1 MSAAAAP
8 LTGAVLGGRARGLGS
23 VFAKTLRDSRRAI
36 LIATIFLASV
46 ILTGGAAMATAFGT
60 AATRHEAAD
69 LAAAMPPILQGL
81 LGPPVG
87 LTSLGGFIEWRF
99 YAVIA
104 FFLPIWSILALSS
117 TLAGEADRGSLDIVA
132 TTHLARRRIAIEKL
146 LGHLA
151 AVALTMVITAVVLVL
166 TGQAFGTLPG
176 DAIPI
181 DAAVGF
187 VALTGLLILVPGAI
201 AFALSPLVGRGA
213 SAGIAAAAMVAAYFL
228 NAFRASIPAF
238 DVVAPASWYAWTRG
252 HIPLAGVFDWP
263 SLLAAA
269 ALIVVLL
276 AVGVVLF
283 DRRDIGITVRVP
295 TPRIPQ
301 SLLGLGGPLM
311 RSFGERL
318 PTALAWG
325 LGIGLYV
332 LILTSAVPALQ
343 DVFNKA
349 PQLAEMLRLVY
360 PDVDMTSFA
369 GVLQLV
375 FVDFGLIVM
384 GIAAATIVAGWAS
397 DESSGRLEV
406 LLSAPI
412 SRFAW
417 MLRSGLGAL
426 LAIVLIATFIAAAA
440 ALGAASLGND
450 PVTPFIGSYVMALYG
465 TALAGIGLAVGGI
478 FRPAYG
484 AAAILALTILSF
496 LDVILATALKLPDW
510 VADLALGA
518 HYGKPVVGDWDVA
531 GVVASLVLAVG
542 GLVVGAVG
550 LSRRDVRV

>member
-1 MSAAAAP
+1 MSAAAVAAS
-8 LTGAVLGGRARGLGS
+8 GSILGRRARGLGS

-36 LIATIFLASV
+36 LIASVFLGVV

-60 AATRHEAAD
+60 EATRHEAAD

-81 LGPPVG
+81 LGPPIG
-87 LTSLGGFIEWRF
+87 LTTLGGFIEWRF

-117 TLAGEADRGSLDIVA
+117 TLATEADRGSLDILA
-132 TTHLARRRIAIEKL
+132 TTRLARRRIAIEKL
-146 LGHLA
+146 IGHLV
-151 AVALTMVITAVVLVL
+151 AVVVTMLITALVLVV
-166 TGQAFGTLPG
+166 TGRAFATLPG
-176 DAIPI
+176 DEITVEG
-181 DAAVGF
+181 AVGF
-187 VALTGLLILVPGAI
+187 VLLTGLLILVPGSI

-238 DVVAPASWYAWTRG
+238 DAIAPASWYAWTAG
-252 HIPLAGVFDWP
+252 HVPLGGVYDWP
-263 SLLAAA
+263 SLLAP
-269 ALIVVLL
+269 VVLIGAL
-276 AVGVVLF
+276 FVVGLVLF
-283 DRRDIGITVRVP
+283 ERRDIGITVRVP
-295 TPRIPQ
+295 TPRLPRF
-301 SLLGLGGPLM
+301 LVGLRGPLS

-343 DVFNKA
+343 DVMARA
-349 PQLAEMLRLVY
+349 PQLEQMMRLLY
-360 PDVDMTSFA
+360 PDVDLASFA

-384 GIAAATIVAGWAS
+384 GIAAATVVAGWAS

-406 LLSAPI
+406 LLSAPMTRT
-412 SRFAW
+412 SW

-426 LAIVLIATFIAAAA
+426 LAIVLIATFIATAAG
-440 ALGAASLGND
+440 LGAASLGNEA
-450 PVTPFIGSYVMALYG
+450 VTPFVGSFVMALYG
-465 TALAGIGLAVGGI
+465 TALAGIGLAVAGV
-478 FRPAYG
+478 FRPSYG
-484 AAAILALTILSF
+484 AAVVFAVTILSF
-496 LDVILATALKLPDW
+496 LLVILATALKLPDW

-518 HYGKPVVGDWDVA
+518 HYGKPIVGDWDPLGIA
-531 GVVASLVLAVG
+531 ASLVLAIG
-542 GLVVGAVG
+542 GLVLGAWG
-550 LSRRDVRV
+550 LSRRDVRG

>member
-1 MSAAAAP
+1 MSAAAVTA
-8 LTGAVLGGRARGLGS
+8 GSILGRRARGLGS

-36 LIATIFLASV
+36 LIATIFLAAV

-81 LGPPVG
+81 LGPAVG
-87 LTSLGGFIEWRF
+87 LTTLGGFIEWRF

-104 FFLPIWSILALSS
+104 LFLPIWSILALSS
-117 TLAGEADRGSLDIVA
+117 TLAGEADLGSLDIVA
-132 TTHLARRRIAIEKL
+132 TTRLARRRIAIEKL
-146 LGHLA
+146 LGHVV
-151 AVALTMVITAVVLVL
+151 AVAVTMAVTAIVLVL
-166 TGQAFGTLPG
+166 TGRAFGTLPG
-176 DAIPI
+176 DDIGI

-187 VALTGLLILVPGAI
+187 VLLTALLILVPGAI

-213 SAGIAAAAMVAAYFL
+213 SAGIAAAAMIAAYFL
-228 NAFRASIPAF
+228 NAFRGSIPAF
-238 DVVAPASWYAWTRG
+238 DTVAPVSWYAWTRG

-263 SLLAAA
+263 SLLAPV
-269 ALIVVLL
+269 ALILVLL
-276 AVGVVLF
+276 VAGIVLF
-283 DRRDIGITVRVP
+283 ERRDIGITVRVP
-295 TPRIPQ
+295 TPRLPHA
-301 SLLGLGGPLM
+301 LLGLGGPLT

-343 DVFNKA
+343 DVFDKA
-349 PQLAEMLRLVY
+349 PQLEQMMRLVY

-384 GIAAATIVAGWAS
+384 GVAAATIVAGWAS
-397 DESSGRLEV
+397 DEGSGRLEV

-412 SRFAW
+412 SRVAW

-426 LAIVLIATFIAAAA
+426 LAIVLIATFIASAAAIGAA
-440 ALGAASLGND
+440 ALGND
-450 PVTPFIGSYVMALYG
+450 AVTPFVGSYVMALYG
-465 TALAGIGLAVGGI
+465 CALAGIGLAVGGL

-484 AAAILALTILSF
+484 AAIVLAVTILSF

-510 VADLALGA
+510 VADLALGS
-518 HYGKPVVGDWDVA
+518 HYGKPIVGDWDAV
-531 GVVASLVLAVG
+531 GVVASLVLALG
-542 GLVVGAVG
+542 GLAIGAWG
-550 LSRRDVRV
+550 LARRDVRV

>member
-1 MSAAAAP
+1 MSAAVIPA
-8 LTGAVLGGRARGLGS
+8 GSILGRRARGLGS

-36 LIATIFLASV
+36 VIATVFLAMV

-60 AATRHEAAD
+60 EETRHEAAD
-69 LAAAMPPILQGL
+69 LALAMPPVLQGL
-81 LGPPVG
+81 LGPPIG
-87 LTSLGGFIEWRF
+87 LTTLGGFIEWRF

-132 TTHLARRRIAIEKL
+132 TTRLARRRIAVEKL
-146 LGHLA
+146 AGHLA
-151 AVALTMVITAVVLVL
+151 AVAITMAVTAVVLVL
-166 TGQAFGTLPG
+166 TGSAFGTLPG
-176 DAIPI
+176 DEIPI
-181 DAAVGF
+181 EGAIGF
-187 VALTGLLILVPGAI
+187 VLLTAALILVPGAI
-201 AFALSPLVGRGA
+201 AFALAPVVGRGA

-228 NAFRASIPAF
+228 NAFRSSIPAF
-238 DVVAPASWYAWTRG
+238 DTIAPVSWYAWTRG
-252 HIPLAGVFDWP
+252 HVPLAGVFDWP
-263 SLLAAA
+263 SLLAPAV
-269 ALIVVLL
+269 LILVLF
-276 AVGVVLF
+276 AVGIVLF
-283 DRRDIGITVRVP
+283 ERRDIGITVRVP
-295 TPRIPQ
+295 TPRLPRA
-301 SLLGLGGPLM
+301 LLGLGGPLR

-343 DVFNKA
+343 DVMKKA
-349 PQLAEMLRLVY
+349 PQLQQMMRLVY
-360 PDVDMTSFA
+360 PDVDLASFA

-440 ALGAASLGND
+440 GIGAASLGNEA
-450 PVTPFIGSYVMALYG
+450 VAPFVGSYVMALYG
-465 TALAGIGLAVGGI
+465 TALGGIGLAVGGL

-484 AAAILALTILSF
+484 AAVVLAVTILSF
-496 LDVILATALKLPDW
+496 LDVILATALNLPDW
-510 VADLALGA
+510 VADLALAA
-518 HYGKPVVGDWDVA
+518 HYGKPIIGDWDPA
-531 GVVASLVLAVG
+531 GIVASLVLALG
-542 GLVVGAVG
+542 GLALGAWG

>member
-1 MSAAAAP
+1 MSAAAAAVP
-8 LTGAVLGGRARGLGS
+8 GAMFGRRARGLGS

-46 ILTGGAAMATAFGT
+46 ILTGGAAMAAAFGT

-81 LGPPVG
+81 LGPPIG

-117 TLAGEADRGSLDIVA
+117 TLASEADRGSLDIVA
-132 TTHLARRRIAIEKL
+132 TTRLARRRIAIEKV
-146 LGHLA
+146 LGHFV
-151 AVALTMVITAVVLVL
+151 AVTLTMAITAVVLVL
-166 TGQAFGTLPG
+166 TGQAFGTLSG
-176 DAIPI
+176 DEIPI

-187 VALTGLLILVPGAI
+187 VVLAGLLVLVPGAI
-201 AFALSPLVGRGA
+201 AFAFSALVGRGA

-238 DVVAPASWYAWTRG
+238 DTVAPVSWYSWTRG
-252 HIPLAGVFDWP
+252 HVPLAGVFDWP
-263 SLLAAA
+263 SLLAPA

-276 AVGVVLF
+276 VAGVVMF
-283 DRRDIGITVRVP
+283 ERRDIGITVRVP
-295 TPRIPQ
+295 TPRVPRF
-301 SLLGLGGPLM
+301 LLGLGGPLT

-332 LILTSAVPALQ
+332 LVLTSAVPALQ
-343 DVFNKA
+343 DVFTKA
-349 PQLAEMLRLVY
+349 PQLEQMLRLVY

-384 GIAAATIVAGWAS
+384 GIAAATLVAGWAS
-397 DESSGRLEV
+397 DEGSGRLEV

-412 SRFAW
+412 SRVAW

-426 LAIVLIATFIAAAA
+426 LAIVLIATFIASAA

-450 PVTPFIGSYVMALYG
+450 PVTPFVGSFVMALYG
-465 TALAGIGLAVGGI
+465 TALAGIGLAVGGVS
-478 FRPAYG
+478 RPAYG
-484 AAAILALTILSF
+484 AAAVLAVTILSF

-518 HYGKPVVGDWDVA
+518 HYGKPIVGDWDVA
-531 GVVASLVLAVG
+531 GVIASLALALG
-542 GLVVGAVG
+542 GLALGAWG
-550 LSRRDVRV
+550 LARRDVRV

>member
-1 MSAAAAP
+1 MSAATATLPANVLRRRAA
-8 LTGAVLGGRARGLGS
+8 GLGS

-46 ILTGGAAMATAFGT
+46 ILTGGAAMATAFGS

-81 LGPPVG
+81 LGPPIG

-117 TLAGEADRGSLDIVA
+117 TLATEADRGSLDILA
-132 TTHLARRRIAIEKL
+132 TTRLARRRIAIEKL
-146 LGHLA
+146 LGHLV
-151 AVALTMVITAVVLVL
+151 AVAVTMAVTAVVLVL
-166 TGQAFGTLPG
+166 TGSAFGTLPG
-176 DAIPI
+176 DEIGVGAAI
-181 DAAVGF
+181 GF
-187 VALTGLLILVPGAI
+187 VALTGVLILVPGVI

-238 DVVAPASWYAWTRG
+238 DTVAPASWYAWTRG
-252 HIPLAGVFDWP
+252 HIPLAGVFDWQ
-263 SLLAAA
+263 SLLAPA

-276 AVGVVLF
+276 VVGVVLF
-283 DRRDIGITVRVP
+283 ERRDIGITVRVP
-295 TPRIPQ
+295 TPRLPRF
-301 SLLGLGGPLM
+301 LLGLGGPLA
-311 RSFGERL
+311 RSLGERL

-332 LILTSAVPALQ
+332 LILTTAVPALQ
-343 DVFNKA
+343 DVFSKA
-349 PQLAEMLRLVY
+349 PQLEQMMKLVY
-360 PDVDMTSFA
+360 PNVDMASFA

-412 SRFAW
+412 TRAAW
-417 MLRSGLGAL
+417 MVRSGLGAL
-426 LAIVLIATFIAAAA
+426 IAIVLIATFIASAAA
-440 ALGAASLGND
+440 IGAASLGND
-450 PVTPFIGSYVMALYG
+450 AATPFVGSYVMALYG
-465 TALAGIGLAVGGI
+465 TALAGIGLAVGGL
-478 FRPAYG
+478 FRPSYG
-484 AAAILALTILSF
+484 AAVVLAVTILSF
-496 LDVILATALKLPDW
+496 LDAILATALKLPDW
-510 VADLALGA
+510 VADLALGS
-518 HYGKPVVGDWDVA
+518 HYGKPIVGDWDVA
-531 GVVASLVLAVG
+531 GVIASVVLAIG
-542 GLVVGAVG
+542 GLALGAWG
-550 LSRRDVRV
+550 LARRDVRV

>member
-1 MSAAAAP
+1 MSAAAVTASRS
-8 LTGAVLGGRARGLGS
+8 VLGRPARGLGS
-23 VFAKTLRDSRRAI
+23 VLAKTLRDSRRSI

-117 TLAGEADRGSLDIVA
+117 TLASEADRGSLDIVA
-132 TTHLARRRIAIEKL
+132 TTRLARRRIAVEKV
-146 LGHLA
+146 LGHVL
-151 AVALTMVITAVVLVL
+151 AVAVTMVVTAVVLVL
-166 TGQAFGTLPG
+166 TGSAFGTLPG
-176 DAIPI
+176 DEIPV

-187 VALTGLLILVPGAI
+187 VVLTGALILVPGAI
-201 AFALSPLVGRGA
+201 AFALSPVVGRGA

-238 DVVAPASWYAWTRG
+238 DTVAPASWYAWTRG

-263 SLLAAA
+263 SLLASAG
-269 ALIVVLL
+269 LIMVLL
-276 AVGVVLF
+276 VFGVVLF
-283 DRRDIGITVRVP
+283 ERRDIGITIRVP
-295 TPRIPQ
+295 APRLPQ
-301 SLLGLGGPLM
+301 ALLGLGGPLG

-325 LGIGLYV
+325 LGMGLYV

-343 DVFNKA
+343 DVMAKA
-349 PQLAEMLRLVY
+349 PQLEQMMRLVY
-360 PDVDMTSFA
+360 PDVDLASFA

-412 SRFAW
+412 SRAAW
-417 MLRSGLGAL
+417 MLRSGLGVL
-426 LAIVLIATFIAAAA
+426 LAIVLIATFIASAA

-450 PVTPFIGSYVMALYG
+450 PVTPFAGSYVMALYG
-465 TALAGIGLAVGGI
+465 SALAGIGLAVGGV
-478 FRPAYG
+478 FRPAFG
-484 AAAILALTILSF
+484 AAVVLAITILSF

-518 HYGKPVVGDWDVA
+518 HYGKPIVGDWDVP
-531 GVVASLVLAVG
+531 GVVASIALALGGLAVG
-542 GLVVGAVG
+542 AWGLA
-550 LSRRDVRV
+550 RRDVRV